1 MRKLVIIGLLVVI
14 LGGTLGAAAAGS
26 YSNFIPLPSVR
37 MGSLGGGGFSSGGFS
52 GGK

>member
-1 MRKLVIIGLLVVI
+1 MRKLVIIGMLIVI

-26 YSNFIPLPSVR
+26 YSNITMPSVR